1 MSLSAFVFQN
11 KSPGCVLGC
20 NILHSWEG
28 WWTWQFAKC
37 PVALS
42 STSSLQTQQWQL
54 RGGINKNTVS
64 ISITRQQSRQQ
75 PSSLCTRACE
85 PTHPHTAHARTN
97 TRMLSLTHSLLHTYC
112 IHCCE
117 GNRWKSER
125 GEKKKG
131 KAPHN
136 IINAAGLGP
145 LATGIPLTGVTC
157 LPNKQATQM
166 SEKWKRWLEVAWPV
180 KRSLVSKLAYL
191 WGLWRYFREMRRL
204 RATPGSQEC
213 LAEFVLC
220 YSPQASQAALVVSRG
235 HPGSQAL
242 MASF

>member
-1 MSLSAFVFQN
+1 M
-11 KSPGCVLGC
+11 
-20 NILHSWEG
+20 
-28 WWTWQFAKC
+28 
-37 PVALS
+37 S
-42 STSSLQTQQWQL
+42 STSLLQTQQWQL

-64 ISITRQQSRQQ
+64 ISITRQRSRQQ
-75 PSSLCTRACE
+75 PSSLCTRTRASRHIHIQRMQE
-85 PTHPHTAHARTN
+85 QTHTPFPSH
-97 TRMLSLTHSLLHTYC
+97 
-112 IHCCE
+112 IHCFTLTVFTAARATDGKARE
-117 GNRWKSER
+117 ARR
-125 GEKKKG
+125 RKG

-136 IINAAGLGP
+136 TINAVGLGP

-166 SEKWKRWLEVAWPV
+166 SEKWKWWLEVAWPV

-204 RATPGSQEC
+204 RATPGLQEC

-235 HPGSQAL
+235 HPGSQPL